1 MRLAALC
8 LSLPFN
14 PGAPR
19 AGQDAAPQPPAPR
32 QRHAGPDYCWVSKK
46 TLKRKEESC
55 EEGHFSGSF
64 IYFFFLPPRRKLE
77 KQSPQSRI
85 ERVTETG

>member
-1 MRLAALC
+1 MRLVALC
-8 LSLPFN
+8 LALPFN

-19 AGQDAAPQPPAPR
+19 TGQDAALQPPAPR
-32 QRHAGPDYCWVSKK
+32 QWHAGPDYCWVSKK

-64 IYFFFLPPRRKLE
+64 IYFFSSPEKEVRKAE
-77 KQSPQSRI
+77 PSKPH
-85 ERVTETG
+85 